1 MITKEQYLEA
11 LTIVETYHKQ
21 LNLSIVRHCGN
32 DNDISKLKK
41 CDYVRFAK
49 EDWRTGETYLYALN
63 IKHDNDGSY
72 WIPVTNTYKMW
83 SCA

>member
-21 LNLSIVRHCGN
+21 LNLAIVRHCGN

-41 CDYVRFAK
+41 NNDC
-49 EDWRTGETYLYALN
+49 
-63 IKHDNDGSY
+63 IKY
-72 WIPVTNTYKMW
+72 
-83 SCA
+83 